1 MAQQEKDDGDMM
13 TTKRTY
19 RGVSLALLVTMT
31 SLAIPSTSFAADD
44 EGAEAAFK
52 RGFELF
58 EEGNYQAAL
67 VEFKQAYK
75 MSPNYKM
82 LYNIGLV
89 SKQLNDYAGALDAF
103 TRYLADGGT
112 NIVVSRRV
120 EVNQEIQKL
129 RNRVAQVSIKVDKPG
144 AEISVDG
151 ASVGVSPLPAP
162 LTLNIGR
169 VRVTARLNDR
179 TDEKVIELIPG
190 QSMAI
195 DLKVSAATV
204 TLGQGDKHV
213 EEDKGPKFPWAPWA
227 ITALVG
233 GGAAVTGVLA
243 LGAKSDYDKKEGIY
257 GVSKSDLD
265 SASSKASTFGLV
277 TDILLGCTVIGAGVS
292 TYFTVKWMKDKKQ
305 FEKEKSDQKGPAQAG
320 VQLGVSPFGAV
331 MSGTF

>member
-1 MAQQEKDDGDMM
+1 MA
-13 TTKRTY
+13 TKRTF

-31 SLAIPSTSFAADD
+31 SMAIPSVSFAADD

-103 TRYLADGGT
+103 TRYLNDGGT
-112 NIVVSRRV
+112 NVVVSRRV

-129 RNRVAQVSIKVDKPG
+129 RNRVAQVSIKVDRPG

-151 ASVGVSPLPAP
+151 ASVGTSPLATP

-169 VRVTARLNDR
+169 VRVAARLNDR

-190 QSMAI
+190 QSMAV
-195 DLKVSAATV
+195 DLRVGTQAIVKDEKKPE
-204 TLGQGDKHV
+204 Q
-213 EEDKGPKFPWAPWA
+213 EDKSPKFPWAPWA

-233 GGAAVTGVLA
+233 GGAVVTGVLA
-243 LGAKSDYDKKEGIY
+243 LGAKSDYDKKENQY
-257 GVSKSDLD
+257 GVPKSELD
-265 SASSKASTFGLV
+265 SASSKTSTFGLV

-292 TYFTVKWMKDKKQ
+292 TYFTVKWVKEKKQ
-305 FEKEKSDQKGPAQAG
+305 FDSEQKKENQKSGT